1 MPNHSKEDRFSLAFN
16 LLPQGEFGKGDSR
29 VVF

>member
-1 MPNHSKEDRFSLAFN
+1 MPNHSREERFSLAFN
-16 LLPQGEFGKGDSR
+16 LLPQGEFGETDSR